1 MKDKG
6 KDGKSSVMVDYKADE
21 DSLTDE
27 RKDYVTEEPEVVLDK
42 AGGVEDVSD
51 VSDSIDGTPEILHP
65 DSEDRDASPVN
76 WDTDTSE
83 AHPPT
88 EASSSGI
95 SGLLVVQNGIGE
107 RRNTST
113 MDDSSS
119 TCSTDSVPS
128 VVMNG
133 SHKGNL
139 SYHKS
144 QKSPKRRYL
153 FILPLIVFVLVG
165 GK

>member
-1 MKDKG
+1 MALR
-6 KDGKSSVMVDYKADE
+6 KADHE
-21 DSLTDE
+21 NHTDE
-27 RKDYVTEEPEVVLDK
+27 RKDNVTEEPEVALDK
-42 AGGVEDVSD
+42 ADAVEDISD
-51 VSDSIDGTPEILHP
+51 VSDSIDCTPEVLQP
-65 DSEDRDASPVN
+65 DSEDREASLVN

-95 SGLLVVQNGIGE
+95 SSAVQNGGE

-128 VVMNG
+128 FVMNG
-133 SHKGNL
+133 SLKGNTP
-139 SYHKS
+139 YHKN
-144 QKSPKRRYL
+144 QKSPKRYHFVTHFCL
-153 FILPLIVFVLVG
+153 FLLDLN
-165 GK
+165 KK

>member
-1 MKDKG
+1 MAER
-6 KDGKSSVMVDYKADE
+6 KADHGNH
-21 DSLTDE
+21 TDE
-27 RKDYVTEEPEVVLDK
+27 TKDNVTEEPEVVLDK
-42 AGGVEDVSD
+42 ADAVEDISD
-51 VSDSIDGTPEILHP
+51 VSDSIDCTPEVLQP
-65 DSEDRDASPVN
+65 DSEDREASLVN

-95 SGLLVVQNGIGE
+95 SSAVQNGGE

-128 VVMNG
+128 FVMNG
-133 SHKGNL
+133 SLKGNTP
-139 SYHKS
+139 YHKN
-144 QKSPKRRYL
+144 QKSPKRYHFVPHFCL
-153 FILPLIVFVLVG
+153 FLLDLN
-165 GK
+165 KK